1 MSPARKKGGHRPK
14 RRLIADAAEPE
25 PQKPWQIRFIES
37 VIDTDAHDIGNAA
50 MEIALK
56 AIDKKLKIDPLQYG
70 DRLHR
75 SLHPL
80 FKLRSG
86 DVRIVYRVEEE
97 TRQVFILA
105 IGNRRDIWDDEVAIL
120 KRKATLEDTL
130 SVEFQDD
137 VSVSPRT
144 RHKGEDR

>member
-1 MSPARKKGGHRPK
+1 
-14 RRLIADAAEPE
+14 
-25 PQKPWQIRFIES
+25 
-37 VIDTDAHDIGNAA
+37 

-75 SLHPL
+75 PLHTL

-97 TRQVFILA
+97 MRQVIILA
-105 IGNRRDIWDDEVAIL
+105 VGNRRDIWDDEVAIL
-120 KRKATLEDTL
+120 KRKTTLEDEL
-130 SVEFQDD
+130 SVEFRDD
-137 VSVSPRT
+137 VSVSPRNPD
-144 RHKGEDR
+144 KGDDR

>member
-1 MSPARKKGGHRPK
+1 MSPRRKSGGHRPK

-25 PQKPWQIRFIES
+25 PQRPWQIRFVES
-37 VIDTDAHDIGNAA
+37 VIETDAHDIGNAA
-50 MEIALK
+50 MAIALK

-75 SLHPL
+75 PLHPL

-120 KRKATLEDTL
+120 KRKSTLEEAL

-137 VSVSPRT
+137 FSVSPRT
-144 RHKGEDR
+144 RQQSEDP